1 MAKGRTVLEQ
11 LNEDCKNAYFA
22 GMPIIYVKTY
32 ETELMH
38 DLIRMDE
45 IVQRKMQSE
54 SGALVDFDDAQSD
67 IVPWNYS
74 EGLENRDIGA
84 RGAYCPKMSFPL
96 EYDEWGNCMH
106 LTLARGEELDIKEN
120 RSAAHNSNLV
130 RLTEYVN
137 AHLSAPENSALKK
150 SVVIL
155 YSEKNYIPEY
165 LQWYTEYI
173 DVRYPDEKEIKQ
185 IIEAEFSENSPVKT
199 KILEG
204 AAFTDFCGLN
214 RTEIYRMARRI
225 RYMNDDELS
234 RPGALKKKLFQV
246 KEQAVKRNQILELLD
261 YKNVSTEIGG
271 LRGLK
276 EYIEEISGSIKE
288 ERRFR
293 ETYGTE
299 MSKGILV
306 CGIPGCG
313 KSLAARFVA
322 RKLELPLLKLDV
334 GMLMG
339 KYQGESEHNMQQAL
353 EMAEAMSPCVLFID
367 ELDKAFSG
375 SRNSSESDGGSF
387 KRMFSRLLGWMQD
400 KTKPCFIFATAND
413 LTGLPSEFFRSGRFD
428 RLFAMYLPTEEECI
442 DILKVRLLE
451 KERKAKQT
459 GQLFAQDWHKNQEN
473 LRDIV
478 RLFAGKNGEKV
489 KIVTGADIEKLV
501 NETLAAAARKRDG
514 AGSVT
519 KWEFKEEMEILMSKT
534 NVYGDGKENHIQIGR
549 TYIQLMR
556 LGFIPTTGRA
566 MFQDYTYDRKEKA
579 AELIRGDLSA
589 EGAYDKAVEQYLTP
603 VLNDMIPE
611 FEEEMFRFYVQ
622 RR

>member
-1 MAKGRTVLEQ
+1 
-11 LNEDCKNAYFA
+11 
-22 GMPIIYVKTY
+22 
-32 ETELMH
+32 
-38 DLIRMDE
+38 
-45 IVQRKMQSE
+45 
-54 SGALVDFDDAQSD
+54 
-67 IVPWNYS
+67 
-74 EGLENRDIGA
+74 
-84 RGAYCPKMSFPL
+84 
-96 EYDEWGNCMH
+96 
-106 LTLARGEELDIKEN
+106 
-120 RSAAHNSNLV
+120 
-130 RLTEYVN
+130 
-137 AHLSAPENSALKK
+137 
-150 SVVIL
+150 
-155 YSEKNYIPEY
+155 
-165 LQWYTEYI
+165 
-173 DVRYPDEKEIKQ
+173 
-185 IIEAEFSENSPVKT
+185 
-199 KILEG
+199 
-204 AAFTDFCGLN
+204 
-214 RTEIYRMARRI
+214 
-225 RYMNDDELS
+225 
-234 RPGALKKKLFQV
+234 
-246 KEQAVKRNQILELLD
+246 
-261 YKNVSTEIGG
+261 
-271 LRGLK
+271 
-276 EYIEEISGSIKE
+276 
-288 ERRFR
+288 
-293 ETYGTE
+293 
-299 MSKGILV
+299 
-306 CGIPGCG
+306 
-313 KSLAARFVA
+313 
-322 RKLELPLLKLDV
+322 
-334 GMLMG
+334 
-339 KYQGESEHNMQQAL
+339 
-353 EMAEAMSPCVLFID
+353 MAEAMSPCVLFID

-428 RLFAMYLPTEEECI
+428 RLFAMYLPTEAECI

-579 AELIRGDLSA
+579 AELIRGDLST
-589 EGAYDKAVEQYLTP
+589 EGVYDKAVEQYLTP